1 MQPIKVNFKKDGK
14 PTSTTINQNIAFING
29 LGKGLEMGDMDTYY
43 KELGGLLN
51 AFVLDLAERGFTC
64 PPGSQQPNGQKL
76 LRTFQNVKGNRSF
89 KCH

>member
-14 PTSTTINQNIAFING
+14 PTSTTINQNIAFIYG

-51 AFVLDLAERGFTC
+51 AFVLDLAERGFT
-64 PPGSQQPNGQKL
+64 L
-76 LRTFQNVKGNRSF
+76 LIKILLSVN
-89 KCH
+89 